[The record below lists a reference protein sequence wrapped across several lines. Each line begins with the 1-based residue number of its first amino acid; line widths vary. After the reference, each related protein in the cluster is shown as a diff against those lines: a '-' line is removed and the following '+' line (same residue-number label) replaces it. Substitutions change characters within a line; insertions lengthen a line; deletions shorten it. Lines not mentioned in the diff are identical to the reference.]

1 LRASNHDDF
10 RDQAAAFALGAL
22 TDHDRS
28 EFEAHLLV
36 CSECD
41 DDVRSFT
48 RVATALA
55 CTVPPV
61 DPDLSLRH
69 RVVDGALR
77 ASPPLRARVPTAWLL
92 AAASLTIA
100 VGFGAYALGLR
111 QSTAAARYVVVL
123 TADDLVKVDLAGQ
136 PVAPGASARAFW
148 SRTSGLIFTAS
159 RLPAL
164 PAGRTYELWII
175 SEQMPV
181 GAGLLR
187 PGPDGAAHAV
197 FATPAGLV
205 KAAAFAVTIEPDG
218 GVPAPT
224 GEKYLVGLVN

>member
-1 LRASNHDDF
+1 VRVSSHKDL

-22 TDHDRS
+22 TDGDRS

-36 CSECD
+36 CDECD
-41 DDVRSFT
+41 DDVRSFS
-48 RVATALA
+48 RVATAVA

-61 DPDLSLRH
+61 DPGISVRQ
-69 RVVDGALR
+69 RVVDGALW
-77 ASPPLRARVPTAWLL
+77 ASPPSTARVPATWLL
-92 AAASLTIA
+92 AASITIA

-123 TADDLVKVDLAGQ
+123 TADDLVRVDLAGQ

-148 SRTSGLIFTAS
+148 SQTSGLIFTAS

-164 PAGRTYELWII
+164 PVGRTYELWII
-175 SEQMPV
+175 SGQMPV

-187 PGPDGAAHAV
+187 PGPDGAVHAV
-197 FATPAGLV
+197 FATPAGLA
-205 KAAAFAVTIEPDG
+205 KAAAFAVTIEPEG